1 MVRAVRLHS
10 RTKLVLLACLIAACA
25 RSAPDLPPDYA
36 SVNARQELSLEDF
49 NDKDAMATCE
59 EIAAERNQ
67 IKANYVTL
75 ERQVT
80 STRRQDQTVGYLS
93 AVLFPPAAI
102 LINQNKDAKK
112 VLDEWQA
119 RLDELTALS
128 TVKSCRQDTKASA
141 EQTQ

>member
-10 RTKLVLLACLIAACA
+10 RTKPVLLACLIAACA

-119 RLDELTALS
+119 RVDELMALS
-128 TVKSCRQDTKASA
+128 AVKGCRQDTEVSA

>member
-1 MVRAVRLHS
+1 MVRVVRLHS
-10 RTKLVLLACLIAACA
+10 KTNLVLLACLIAACA
-25 RSAPDLPPDYA
+25 RAAPDLPPDYA

-49 NDKDAMATCE
+49 NAKDAMATCE
-59 EIAAERNQ
+59 EIAAEREQ
-67 IKANYVTL
+67 IKANYVVV

-80 STRRQDQTVGYLS
+80 STRGQDQAAGYLS

-102 LINQNKDAKK
+102 LIDQNKDAKK

-119 RLDELTALS
+119 RLDKLMALS
-128 TVKSCRQDTKASA
+128 TVKGCRQETESSA

>member
-1 MVRAVRLHS
+1 MVRAVQLHS
-10 RTKLVLLACLIAACA
+10 RTELVLLACLTAACA

-49 NDKDAMATCE
+49 NDKDAMTTCE
-59 EIAAERNQ
+59 EIAAERDK
-67 IKANYVTL
+67 IKTDHVAL

-102 LINQNKDAKK
+102 LINLNKDA
-112 VLDEWQA
+112 
-119 RLDELTALS
+119 
-128 TVKSCRQDTKASA
+128 
-141 EQTQ
+141 